1 MPMTARTAAS
11 AAGLLAAAALAL
23 AGCGGSDPG
32 TAAPAPTTAATAPTS
47 TPAPTKAGI
56 PGGAITS
63 PPAAGAGDAGELPA
77 GFPLP
82 PGTKVDRV
90 AVEGTKI
97 AATLTV
103 PNGKQVYDYWKREL
117 PAAGYTVSGSQMVGG
132 IGEITF
138 SGRDC
143 GAGSQ
148 LGISDQDV
156 TFECARG

>member
-1 MPMTARTAAS
+1 V
-11 AAGLLAAAALAL
+11 GN
-23 AGCGGSDPG
+23 
-32 TAAPAPTTAATAPTS
+32 
-47 TPAPTKAGI
+47 
-56 PGGAITS
+56 
-63 PPAAGAGDAGELPA
+63 AGEMPA

-82 PGTKVDRV
+82 PGTRVGPV
-90 AVEGTKI
+90 AVGKTI
-97 AATLTV
+97 TATLTV
-103 PNGKQVYDYWKREL
+103 ANGKQVYDYWKRQL
-117 PAAGYTVSGSQMVGG
+117 PAAGYTISGSQMVGG

>member
-1 MPMTARTAAS
+1 MRRHGRDRFGRERSRRDRLGGSRSAEPPTAARPCRP
-11 AAGLLAAAALAL
+11 ARRRDHQPAGRRGGN
-23 AGCGGSDPG
+23 AGV
-32 TAAPAPTTAATAPTS
+32 
-47 TPAPTKAGI
+47 I
-56 PGGAITS
+56 
-63 PPAAGAGDAGELPA
+63 PA

-82 PGTKVDRV
+82 PGTRVGPV
-90 AVEGTKI
+90 AVGQGDH
-97 AATLTV
+97 ATLTV
-103 PNGKQVYDYWKREL
+103 ANGKQVYDYWRRRL
-117 PAAGYTVSGSQMVGG
+117 PAAGYTISGSQMVGG